1 METMHTMHR
10 KPADHALRYHPS
22 DRPRT
27 VWMNGM
33 ARYLVQIPRDSL
45 SEASKA
51 AIART
56 ICAVHAEILQASP
69 DAVQI
74 AITEID
80 AGCFFAGG
88 SLIECDHIFVH
99 GYLPDGDQTR
109 NLKGAL
115 SARLATD
122 ITHAADFE
130 PDSTWVSITEI
141 PTI

>member
-1 METMHTMHR
+1 
-10 KPADHALRYHPS
+10 
-22 DRPRT
+22 
-27 VWMNGM
+27 M

-56 ICAVHAEILQASP
+56 IGAVHTEILPASP

-109 NLKGAL
+109 KLKGAL

-122 ITHAADFE
+122 VTRAADFE
-130 PDSTWVSITEI
+130 SGSTWVSITEI